1 MPYLGGNI
9 WGDPIISVHPKKI
22 GWCQVCPA
30 TDAATFFPQM
40 FYLSIIIY
48 AWFGN
53 GTKMPWAMHNAR
65 LNSRDFFALVLVNR
79 SEACGNIRCIKSHQE
94 RDIYVSVVSMSYIE
108 NSKILIQI
116 YTFEWIYR
124 YKALQT
130 FFLSARGNFVMVCWY
145 EGTKNA
151 ILASIIHSSF
161 WSRNLILSLFWEEIK
176 LKNGSRLDTF

>member
-1 MPYLGGNI
+1 MTSWVWCPI
-9 WGDPIISVHPKKI
+9 WKAIFEETQSFRSIRRRLADVKFVRQLMQLLFS
-22 GWCQVCPA
+22 
-30 TDAATFFPQM
+30 PQM

-108 NSKILIQI
+108 NSINPKQSLLPPRW
-116 YTFEWIYR
+116 Y
-124 YKALQT
+124 ALKKWCLTWNTNKQNCYHNE
-130 FFLSARGNFVMVCWY
+130 F
-145 EGTKNA
+145 
-151 ILASIIHSSF
+151 
-161 WSRNLILSLFWEEIK
+161 
-176 LKNGSRLDTF
+176 

>member
-1 MPYLGGNI
+1 MTSWVWCPI
-9 WGDPIISVHPKKI
+9 WEAIFEETQSFRSIRRRLADVKFVRQLMQLLFS
-22 GWCQVCPA
+22 
-30 TDAATFFPQM
+30 PQM

-108 NSKILIQI
+108 NSINPKQSLLPPRW
-116 YTFEWIYR
+116 Y
-124 YKALQT
+124 ALKKWCLTWNTNKQNCYHNE
-130 FFLSARGNFVMVCWY
+130 F
-145 EGTKNA
+145 
-151 ILASIIHSSF
+151 
-161 WSRNLILSLFWEEIK
+161 
-176 LKNGSRLDTF
+176 

>member
-1 MPYLGGNI
+1 MCRCDELPVKDGFLKHFDWFSNNDFLSVMPYLEGNI

-108 NSKILIQI
+108 NSINPKQSLLPPRW
-116 YTFEWIYR
+116 Y
-124 YKALQT
+124 ALKKWCLTWNTNKQNCYCNE
-130 FFLSARGNFVMVCWY
+130 F
-145 EGTKNA
+145 
-151 ILASIIHSSF
+151 
-161 WSRNLILSLFWEEIK
+161 
-176 LKNGSRLDTF
+176 

>member
-1 MPYLGGNI
+1 MTSWVWCPI
-9 WGDPIISVHPKKI
+9 WEAIFEEAQSYRSIRRRLADVKFVRQLMQLLFS
-22 GWCQVCPA
+22 
-30 TDAATFFPQM
+30 PQM

-108 NSKILIQI
+108 NSINPKQSLLPPRW
-116 YTFEWIYR
+116 Y
-124 YKALQT
+124 ALKKWCLTWNTNKQNCYHNE
-130 FFLSARGNFVMVCWY
+130 F
-145 EGTKNA
+145 
-151 ILASIIHSSF
+151 
-161 WSRNLILSLFWEEIK
+161 
-176 LKNGSRLDTF
+176 